1 MALRTP
7 PSWLQN
13 AQHPAENDRNTTTNA
28 IWYSAGVV
36 DNGDLLVSQQ
46 GTPAM
51 GVSVAAGRAL
61 IEGTQT
67 ATQSF
72 YIAFN
77 DAATNVSIASA
88 DPTNA
93 RIDLIVVTVQD
104 SYYGGTVNN
113 QVIFQAVTGTPSGS
127 PVAPSAP
134 ANSLVLARVAVA
146 ANATS
151 IVSGNITDFRT
162 FASESDTHITS
173 SSTTADSLTIN
184 TIVSQTSRAFRI
196 NNSAGAQTFAISPA
210 GVVTFPDGSTQ
221 NTAAVYDPNLQFNT
235 QTGTT
240 YTFVVAD
247 AQKVVTLNNSS
258 AITATIASN
267 ATQALPVGTQ
277 ITLVQYGTGQV
288 TVVGASSPNPVTIV
302 STGVTTNQP
311 KTNNRYSAITLI
323 QTSTNN
329 WLAVGDLV

>member
-1 MALRTP
+1 MALRNP

-13 AQHPAENDRNTTTNA
+13 GQHPAENDRNTTTNA

-36 DNGDLLVSQQ
+36 DNGDMQVSQQ
-46 GTPAM
+46 GTPTM
-51 GVSVAAGRAL
+51 GVTVAAGRAL
-61 IEGTQT
+61 IQGSQT

-77 DAATNVSIASA
+77 DASTNVSIASA

-113 QVIFQAVTGTPSGS
+113 QVLFQAVTGTPSGS

-151 IVSGNITDFRT
+151 IVSGNITDFRV
-162 FASESDTHITS
+162 FAKESDTHITS
-173 SSTTADSLTIN
+173 SLTTADSLTID
-184 TIVSQTSRAFRI
+184 TIASQTGRALRV
-196 NNSAGAQTFAISPA
+196 NNSSGAQTFAISPA
-210 GVVTFPDGSTQ
+210 GVLTFQDGSTQ
-221 NTAAVYDPNLQFNT
+221 NTAAYYDPNLQFNT

-240 YTFVVAD
+240 YQLVLSD
-247 AQKVVTLNNSS
+247 AQKVILMNNSS
-258 AITATIASN
+258 AQTLTVPSN
-267 ATQALPVGTQ
+267 ATVALPVGTQ
-277 ITLVQYGTGQV
+277 ITVTQFGTGQV
-288 TVVGASSPNPVTIV
+288 TFVGASSPNPVTINA
-302 STGVTTNQP
+302 TPTL
-311 KTNNRYSAITLI
+311 KLRARYSTATLI
-323 QTSTNN
+323 QTSTDN
-329 WLAVGDLV
+329 WLLVGDLEA